1 MKNRCPTLFLSL
13 LSARRCTC
21 PPVRRHLRRRPAA
34 RAFLHSHRRP
44 ASPLRPRTAASLPLF
59 TALLCAIFLLCAA
72 TQLCPAALAD
82 PFPLGED
89 LSEMVTVFYNGKDAS
104 DGQYVYT
111 CRFPVIADSSELS
124 AVCVNEYYSKK
135 LQEDLTFYV
144 LIDADDYGSRYQSVT
159 KDVSY
164 TITCNNDDYFSVLIR
179 KATDLEDGEHAE
191 EWEGNTFSRTG
202 EMVGQVTSL
211 PNLLGEV
218 ESGESDDWLEDRQSE
233 KVCEVL
239 CDLIWQKI
247 QSGAEGLVFRPDLKK
262 EDLELLINPM
272 FSLDHDFYMNESG
285 DLVFFFRPGSIAP
298 EEAGLITFTFPLEDL
313 LDEL

>member
-1 MKNRCPTLFLSL
+1 MIKCAPSRFRPH
-13 LSARRCTC
+13 
-21 PPVRRHLRRRPAA
+21 RRHASRLRLNRRPASRLRLRRRPTA
-34 RAFLHSHRRP
+34 R
-44 ASPLRPRTAASLPLF
+44 LPLCA
-59 TALLCAIFLLCAA
+59 ALLCAIFLLCAA
-72 TQLCPAALAD
+72 AQLCPPALAD

-89 LSEMVTVFYNGKDAS
+89 LSETVTVFYNGEDAS

-124 AVCVNEYYSKK
+124 AVCVNEYYAKK

-218 ESGESDDWLEDRQSE
+218 KSGESDDWLENRQSE

-239 CDLIWQKI
+239 CDLIWQRI
-247 QSGAEGLVFRPDLKK
+247 RSGAEGIVFRPDLKK

>member
-1 MKNRCPTLFLSL
+1 MIRCAPSRF
-13 LSARRCTC
+13 R
-21 PPVRRHLRRRPAA
+21 PHRRHASRLRLNQRPASRRRLRRRPTA
-34 RAFLHSHRRP
+34 R
-44 ASPLRPRTAASLPLF
+44 LPLCA
-59 TALLCAIFLLCAA
+59 ALLCAIFLLCEA

-89 LSEMVTVFYNGKDAS
+89 LSETVTVFYNGEDAS

-124 AVCVNEYYSKK
+124 AVCVNEYYAKK

-218 ESGESDDWLEDRQSE
+218 KSGESDDWLEDRQSE

-239 CDLIWQKI
+239 CDLIWQRI
-247 QSGAEGLVFRPDLKK
+247 QSGAEGIVFRPDLKK

>member
-1 MKNRCPTLFLSL
+1 MIKCAPSRFRPH
-13 LSARRCTC
+13 
-21 PPVRRHLRRRPAA
+21 RRHASRLRLNRRPASRLRLRRRPTA
-34 RAFLHSHRRP
+34 R
-44 ASPLRPRTAASLPLF
+44 LPLCA
-59 TALLCAIFLLCAA
+59 ALLCAIFLLCAA
-72 TQLCPAALAD
+72 AQLCPPALAD

-89 LSEMVTVFYNGKDAS
+89 LSETVTVFYNGEDAS

-124 AVCVNEYYSKK
+124 AVCVNEYYAKK

-218 ESGESDDWLEDRQSE
+218 KSGESDDWLEDRQSE

-239 CDLIWQKI
+239 CDLIWQRI
-247 QSGAEGLVFRPDLKK
+247 RSGAEGIVFRPDLKK

>member
-1 MKNRCPTLFLSL
+1 MIRCAPSRF
-13 LSARRCTC
+13 R
-21 PPVRRHLRRRPAA
+21 PHRRHASRLRLNQRPASRRRLRRRPTA
-34 RAFLHSHRRP
+34 R
-44 ASPLRPRTAASLPLF
+44 LPLCA
-59 TALLCAIFLLCAA
+59 ALLCAIFLLCAA
-72 TQLCPAALAD
+72 TQLCPPALAD

-89 LSEMVTVFYNGKDAS
+89 LSETVTVFYNGEDAS

-124 AVCVNEYYSKK
+124 AVCVNEYYAKK

-218 ESGESDDWLEDRQSE
+218 KSGESDDWLEDRQSE

-239 CDLIWQKI
+239 CDLIWQRI
-247 QSGAEGLVFRPDLKK
+247 QSGAEGMVYRPDLKK